1 MRLMKYYQMKPL
13 KNSMMEKCW
22 EGENHP
28 ILTAKIHSPKMNKED
43 KNNKKNKEKKRGKDN
58 KSMSNIEQPKQKILK
73 QNLTMSIPIKKWKNL
88 SKEYN
93 FLFLHPFY
101 SASGFILHRKINDII
116 NQILDKI
123 FINNL
128 LVSEQD
134 PMFQNANMEYRYV
147 GNSGL
152 QVSALSFGNWSME
165 DNYENNL
172 ALIKK
177 CL

>member
-1 MRLMKYYQMKPL
+1 M
-13 KNSMMEKCW
+13 
-22 EGENHP
+22 
-28 ILTAKIHSPKMNKED
+28 
-43 KNNKKNKEKKRGKDN
+43 
-58 KSMSNIEQPKQKILK
+58 
-73 QNLTMSIPIKKWKNL
+73 
-88 SKEYN
+88 
-93 FLFLHPFY
+93 HPFY
-101 SASGFILHRKINDII
+101 SASGFILHRKINDIV